1 MVTAAKTAT
10 TEHDV
15 PVQIIGPIKGWVGFD
30 LRELWEYRELTLFFA
45 WRTILIRYKQTAL
58 GIAWAVLQPLLLM
71 VVMTLFFGSFAKKA
85 GVPGPIFFFA
95 GLVPWTFFANG
106 LGQSSNSLVGNANLL
121 SKVYF
126 PRLVAPIAAVTATLL
141 DFLLAFLILIGMMVW
156 YGIYPRPIAIVVIP
170 GLVVLTFAAALG
182 LGLWLSALN
191 VHYRDVQYVIPFLI
205 QLGLFASG
213 VVYAAT
219 TLAEPWQTLLGL
231 NPMAGVVTTFRWALL
246 GTPGNGA
253 MLLLSIASTIV
264 ISVCGVLYFRR
275 REQTFADVL

>member
-1 MVTAAKTAT
+1 VVTAAKTAT

>member
-1 MVTAAKTAT
+1 MTAAKTAT

>member
-45 WRTILIRYKQTAL
+45 WRTILIRYNQTAL

>member
-1 MVTAAKTAT
+1 
-10 TEHDV
+10 
-15 PVQIIGPIKGWVGFD
+15 
-30 LRELWEYRELTLFFA
+30 
-45 WRTILIRYKQTAL
+45 
-58 GIAWAVLQPLLLM
+58 VLQPLLLM